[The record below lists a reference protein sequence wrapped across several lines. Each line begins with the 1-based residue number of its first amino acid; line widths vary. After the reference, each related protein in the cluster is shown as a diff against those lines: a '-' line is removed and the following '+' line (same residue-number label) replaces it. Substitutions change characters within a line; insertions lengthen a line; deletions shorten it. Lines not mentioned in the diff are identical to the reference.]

1 MIIGVGVDVVELSR
15 FEHTLIE
22 TTGFTERIFA
32 EAERDAKPQTL
43 AGRWA
48 AKEALIKVLGDSAG
62 LNWHDVLVL
71 REATGKPT
79 IELSGATKERADA
92 LGITKLHLSI
102 SHDAGIACA
111 FVVAEGE
118 N

>member
-1 MIIGVGVDVVELSR
+1 MIIGVGVDVVDLTR
-15 FEHTLIE
+15 FENTLAD
-22 TTGFTERIFA
+22 TPGFAERIFA
-32 EAERDAKPQTL
+32 DVERDAKPQTL

-48 AKEALIKVLGDSAG
+48 AKEALVKVLGDSTG

-71 REATGKPT
+71 REDTGKPT
-79 IELSGATKERADA
+79 IALSGATKQRAAA
-92 LGITKLHLSI
+92 LGITNLHLSI

-111 FVVAEGE
+111 FVVAEGD